1 MHRRRLQEIKI
12 NSPSPPPMDSFLFCC
27 NFCCHFSPHSK
38 PNVIYNHPILTT
50 PADSLTSSRTD
61 CWISLP
67 YKTTQPQKKH
77 KPKAAQTSSW
87 VSKGLKENWSST
99 FILSQIC
106 NCITVLYCKDSP
118 MVLSKTTCK
127 EVIHLLPKHSPEW
140 LEKNSQAHLPLLRP
154 FSNAMATC
162 QHHSRCTTGHY
173 KSNFQLQET
182 CLGRPACT
190 CLHLTGLHQTCLPVP
205 GFPTAKLF
213 LA

>member
-1 MHRRRLQEIKI
+1 MSYTTIKFWQHLQILLLLQGQTAESVYLTKQH
-12 NSPSPPPMDSFLFCC
+12 NTT
-27 NFCCHFSPHSK
+27 SK
-38 PNVIYNHPILTT
+38 
-50 PADSLTSSRTD
+50 
-61 CWISLP
+61 
-67 YKTTQPQKKH
+67 KPQ
-77 KPKAAQTSSW
+77 PKAAQTSSW